1 MKDLIS
7 SLRKTATNLLENLDK
22 GFKEDGSVDTK
33 AAIQRARKNTNEL
46 TKLGKEFR
54 AESIKAEKGL

>member
-1 MKDLIS
+1 MKDLIL
-7 SLRKTATNLLENLDK
+7 SLRKSATDLLDNLDK
-22 GFKEDGSVDTK
+22 GFNEDGSVNTK

-54 AESIKAEKGL
+54 AESIKAEKGV